1 MCKPEHGHPAYGLPV
16 FQYPCRCVSRSSFHT
31 SVQSPKVEFAR
42 STGRAKVE
50 LNCSTASSLH
60 CLEEGPWTRPNQA
73 GPTRLISNQ
82 GIIDTY
88 LSVALL
94 AQFRTAGHLG
104 CLSFSCR
111 PLANSIIEKPCYRR
125 SCSCS
130 ARPPS
135 STLCMPPKPGRLRYL
150 LQQVPAANRAESTQ
164 MTDRGQCHS

>member
-16 FQYPCRCVSRSSFHT
+16 FQYPCRCVSRRSFHT
-31 SVQSPKVEFAR
+31 SVQSPKLEFAR
-42 STGRAKVE
+42 STGRAKGE

-111 PLANSIIEKPCYRR
+111 PLEPTPSSRSHATDALAAAQPGRPVRR
-125 SCSCS
+125 YVCRRNQAASATSCSRC
-130 ARPPS
+130 RRR
-135 STLCMPPKPGRLRYL
+135 TGQNLR
-150 LQQVPAANRAESTQ
+150 R
-164 MTDRGQCHS
+164 